1 MKMKIQGNCRSLQG
15 EVTVPGDKSISHRA
29 VMFGA
34 LAEGQTI
41 IEGFLPGEDCLAT
54 INCFRKMGVNIKHQ
68 GQTVTVEGVG
78 LHGLRPSLTMLDVGN
93 SGTTI
98 RLLLGILVGQA
109 FATKISGDAS
119 IQHRPMGRV
128 AKPLR
133 LMGANISSDMAPLTV
148 EAVQM
153 LQGIHYELPIASAQ
167 VKSAVLLAGLYAAGS
182 TSVTEPAL
190 SRDHTEIMLQAFGVP
205 VKRQGLTVTVESG
218 HSLTGQTVVVP
229 GDISSAAFLLVAALI
244 LPGSDITIRKVGIN
258 PTRSGILDALLAMGA
273 DIEIR
278 PVATCDEPMADIR
291 VRYSKLRG
299 IELAGEIIPR
309 LIDEIPILA
318 IAAAFATG
326 ETVIRDAA
334 ELKVKESNRIAVV
347 VNGLTA
353 MGADAEEQED
363 GLIIRGG
370 PSLTGTVL
378 DSRGDHRIAM
388 AFAIAGLAATGDTI
402 ITGEDCIPV
411 SFPGF
416 DKVLRQLGANAR
428 MSGE

>member
-15 EVTVPGDKSISHRA
+15 EATVPGDKSISHRA

-54 INCFRKMGVNIKHQ
+54 IQCFRKMGVNINHQ
-68 GQTVTVEGVG
+68 GPTVTIEGVG
-78 LHGLRPSLTMLDVGN
+78 LHGLRPSPTMLDVGN

-98 RLLLGILVGQA
+98 RLLLGILAGQA
-109 FATKISGDAS
+109 FATTISGDAS

-148 EAVQM
+148 EAAQM
-153 LQGIHYELPIASAQ
+153 LEGIHYELPIASAQ

-205 VKRQGLTVTVESG
+205 VKRQGLTVTIESG
-218 HSLTGQTVVVP
+218 HILTGQTVVVP

-258 PTRSGILDALLAMGA
+258 PTRSGIIDALLAMGA
-273 DIEIR
+273 DLEIR
-278 PVATCDEPMADIR
+278 PAATGAEPMADIR

-347 VNGLTA
+347 VGGLTA
-353 MGADAEEQED
+353 MGANAEEQED

-370 PSLTGTVL
+370 SSLTGAVL

-388 AFAIAGLAATGDTI
+388 AFAIAGLAATGNTT
-402 ITGEDCIPV
+402 ITGEDCIAV

-416 DKVLRQLGANAR
+416 AEVLRQLGANAH